1 MVTRPLSAE
10 WLYVPLHLCR
20 AVSAVV
26 SEPCTRA
33 CHYVRA
39 PLHVMLP
46 SFSMQRTSV
55 TRRANMTVHSLD
67 GENIS
72 LRYGPLM
79 RYNLLGQGWTS
90 LIRQDPGNIPQTFW
104 CTLTW
109 WHHSVG
115 AHLSATHP
123 WWKCPSL
130 TTSRGALL
138 DWDLVP
144 VEDLK
149 ITNNQNNQR
158 MGTQPF
164 LCSHCQ
170 FIWKRTLPLSG
181 WLQLH
186 WGLSSFFCLHYS
198 NNTAPTFQR
207 NVERHLSKTST

>member
-1 MVTRPLSAE
+1 MSRCTSAE
-10 WLYVPLHLCR
+10 PSLRSCQSRAHAHVIMLEHLYMSCCR
-20 AVSAVV
+20 HFPRREHPSPGEQTWQCA
-26 SEPCTRA
+26 PC
-33 CHYVRA
+33 
-39 PLHVMLP
+39 
-46 SFSMQRTSV
+46 
-55 TRRANMTVHSLD
+55 D
-67 GENIS
+67 GENLS

-90 LIRQDPGNIPQTFW
+90 LIRQDPANIPQKCW

-109 WHHSVG
+109 RHHSVG

-130 TTSRGALL
+130 TASRGALL
-138 DWDLVP
+138 DWDLVT

-164 LCSHCQ
+164 LCSNCQ
-170 FIWKRTLPLSG
+170 FIWKRTLSFSG
-181 WLQLH
+181 SLQLH

-198 NNTAPTFQR
+198 NNTDPTFQR